1 MDDDD
6 LNYPRALW
14 PIFRRRQGLLQ
25 LALKGKYLRLVDEN
39 NATAVDVLFQNKA
52 GPVTDLKKCRT
63 EHHVEIPKEVVP
75 TDSLLLTGVFL
86 QEYFKNDV
94 CNIGNA
100 IKHLIVNDENTP
112 EMLDD
117 IFEKFKIWIGGWDGA
132 PPRWDSDHPKNAAL
146 TDSIF
151 FVFVLFAPSWW
162 VEFADYDN
170 LKAVYDGMGKRKFR
184 QLLKNRE

>member
-6 LNYPRALW
+6 ELHYPRALW

-25 LALKGKYLRLVDEN
+25 LALKGKYLRIVDEN

-86 QEYFKNDV
+86 QEYFKSDV

-100 IKHLIVNDENTP
+100 IWFILFHEAIYN
-112 EMLDD
+112 
-117 IFEKFKIWIGGWDGA
+117 IFL
-132 PPRWDSDHPKNAAL
+132 HPGCS
-146 TDSIF
+146 T
-151 FVFVLFAPSWW
+151 
-162 VEFADYDN
+162 
-170 LKAVYDGMGKRKFR
+170 
-184 QLLKNRE
+184 